1 MRKVS
6 DVIECLRD
14 IVGQEDLLAAFAEA
28 DAEGLNYIILN
39 FKVPNLR
46 YVQGFNIIMYYLPG
60 QDLITWTKLEVLVSS
75 DLPARDFMT
84 KIYNELLSLGAEVVV
99 RRDGISVFRKLENF
113 NIGTEIINFLSQV
126 IKIVEGIDLP
136 EEILGTKL
144 VFSRHMVL

>member
-1 MRKVS
+1 MGKVS
-6 DVIECLRD
+6 DVIESLRN
-14 IVGQEDLLAAFAEA
+14 IVRQEDLLAAFAEA

-39 FKVPNLR
+39 FKVSNLR
-46 YVQGFNIIMYYLPG
+46 YIHGFNIIMYYLPG

-99 RRDGISVFRKLENF
+99 KKDGISVFRKLEGF
-113 NIGTEIINFLSQV
+113 NIETEIINFLNQV

-136 EEILGTKL
+136 KKILGTKL